1 MTLRPYLGHCHV
13 NDKRL
18 KQWIY
23 IHMLVRSLGIKEFLS
38 RKCFPI
44 YDEEF
49 LYLSTLWC
57 IWRRVNPRGGGGALP
72 VMAYKGYL
80 FHASCIWKVGIS
92 RVEVNENERVGKSEL
107 WSYCFNLLNAAW
119 KWQENLLFGGCT
131 KGVPFLSKMVYKG
144 KGSGLRAEHN

>member
-1 MTLRPYLGHCHV
+1 MLPYL
-13 NDKRL
+13 
-18 KQWIY
+18 
-23 IHMLVRSLGIKEFLS
+23 
-38 RKCFPI
+38 
-44 YDEEF
+44 
-49 LYLSTLWC
+49 
-57 IWRRVNPRGGGGALP
+57 WRRVCIFVNTLVHMAACESEGGGALP